1 MSIYTTVKIRREEAI
16 KRIEKINAMVLD
28 RDYRGVEAASF
39 EPDNDVED
47 FVNFH
52 AALVTNLEKW
62 TNGMLEKM
70 MDRPFFRH
78 DNSTNYIVV
87 DSL

>member
-1 MSIYTTVKIRREEAI
+1 MSFYTTVKIRREEAI
-16 KRIEKINAMVLD
+16 DRINSINSLVME
-28 RDYRGVEAASF
+28 RDYRGVERASF
-39 EPDNDVED
+39 EPNQDLET
-47 FVNFH
+47 FVNNH
-52 AALVTNLEKW
+52 AAMTANLDEW

-78 DNSTNYIVV
+78 DNSTNYSVL